1 MSGKKVLTL
10 AVVCTFILLLIVGCE
25 SRRKEEVQEEITL
38 KTVSMFGGTTPSAKV
53 YQDINEK
60 FMKKYENVTIE
71 DESQICD
78 EEWKAKVATNFA
90 VGNEPDVIQ
99 FFTDSAATSI
109 LATDKLVSL
118 EEIRNEY
125 PEYAKDSL
133 ETALETVRNEDGVL
147 RAVPTTG
154 YWEGLFCNKELFEKY
169 HVKIPTD
176 WDSFVKAIR
185 IFKKKGIIPVAVA
198 LNHMPHYWIE
208 HLLLYTAGEQEY
220 ATVPEKAPET
230 WIKAFAILKE
240 LRDMGAFPKDTDVF
254 TDNCAAKLF
263 QKGRAAMQLEGSWY
277 VSSLVEAGMTE
288 KVKVVAF
295 PGVKEQK
302 ARKGAL
308 ITGISSGF
316 YITKRAWENPK
327 KRELAVRFVEAHTT
341 KKSLERYWG
350 GNGIA
355 TFKGS
360 GEMGLSSLV
369 ESGKT
374 LSEGASSLNQPTD
387 SRICPEAYQKI
398 VEGAADVSAGRKDA
412 KTLLNEA
419 LLMEKERKLIKF

>member
-1 MSGKKVLTL
+1 MNGKRILTL
-10 AVVCTFILLLIVGCE
+10 AVVCTSVLLLIVGCKG
-25 SRRKEEVQEEITL
+25 RVEEKVEEEIVL
-38 KTVSMFGGTTPSAKV
+38 KTVSMFGGTTPSAKI

-71 DESQICD
+71 DDSQICD
-78 EEWKAKVATNFA
+78 EEWKTKVAVSFA

-99 FFTDSAATSI
+99 FFTDSAAESI

-118 EEIRNEY
+118 EEIQKEY
-125 PEYAKDSL
+125 PEYAEDTL
-133 ETALETVRNEDGVL
+133 DTALEAVRNKDGVI

-154 YWEGLFCNKELFEKY
+154 YWEGLFCNKELFDKY
-169 HVKIPTD
+169 NVKLPTD
-176 WDSFVKAIR
+176 WESFVKAVH
-185 IFKKKGIIPVAVA
+185 IFKKNGIVPVAVS

-208 HLLLYTAGEQEY
+208 HLLLYTAGEEEY
-220 ATVPEKAPET
+220 AVVPEKAPET
-230 WIKAFAILKE
+230 WVKAFGTLKE
-240 LRDMGAFPKDTDVF
+240 LRDMGAFPEDTDIF
-254 TDNCAAKLF
+254 ADSCAIQFF
-263 QKGRAAMQLEGSWY
+263 QEGKAEMQLEGSWY
-277 VSSLVEAGMTE
+277 VSSLVEAGMTD
-288 KVKVVAF
+288 KVTVVAF

-302 ARKGAL
+302 AQKGAL

-316 YITKRAWENPK
+316 YITKKAWENPE

-360 GEMGLSSLV
+360 TNKGLSSLV

-374 LSEGASSLNQPTD
+374 LSDGAASLNQPTD
-387 SRICPEAYQKI
+387 SRICPEAYKMI
-398 VEGAADVSAGRKDA
+398 IEGAADISTGEKDA
-412 KTLLNEA
+412 KMLLDEA
-419 LLMEKERKLIKF
+419 LQLERER